1 MWLGEHIESE
11 PMGLDLASRIEWGRS
26 WQRKLA
32 AASFV
37 GIDWPEEYGGKGA
50 SPIQVAMFNK
60 EYARS
65 GAPDLVN
72 RVGLNL
78 AAPTLLAHGTR
89 EQCRRFL
96 PGIRDASDIWCQL
109 FSEPGAGSDLGSLS
123 TRAVAAGRSLG
134 YGFVV
139 TGQKVW
145 TSYAAQ
151 AGYGLCLARCRD
163 PGDGP
168 GDGRVRGGM
177 VLCVIDMGAP
187 GVSVRPLR
195 QITGDEEFNEVF
207 LDEVVVPAGM
217 VIGEAGDGWRVA
229 ATTLAHERG
238 TNFPMKEE
246 VRHERYLAEL
256 LQLATESGAFS
267 DELMADRLVDAFV
280 ELLVLRTQN
289 WRTLSA
295 LAKGIPPGPESS
307 IVKLEWTSL
316 TQHLSDT
323 ALALLGERAPGWG
336 RWQRQWLWS
345 KAAGIAGGTSEI
357 QRNIIGERILGLPR
371 EPRPA
376 SRL

>member
-1 MWLGEHIESE
+1 
-11 PMGLDLASRIEWGRS
+11 
-26 WQRKLA
+26 
-32 AASFV
+32 
-37 GIDWPEEYGGKGA
+37 
-50 SPIQVAMFNK
+50 
-60 EYARS
+60 
-65 GAPDLVN
+65 
-72 RVGLNL
+72 
-78 AAPTLLAHGTR
+78 
-89 EQCRRFL
+89 
-96 PGIRDASDIWCQL
+96 
-109 FSEPGAGSDLGSLS
+109 
-123 TRAVAAGRSLG
+123 
-134 YGFVV
+134 
-139 TGQKVW
+139 
-145 TSYAAQ
+145 
-151 AGYGLCLARCRD
+151 
-163 PGDGP
+163 
-168 GDGRVRGGM
+168 VRGGM